1 MRRPFRAPITTT
13 TIIMNM
19 NMNTTLISPAR
30 RVRRTE
36 RSRRLTTD
44 VLWKEARASHRSQLE
59 RNVSHRRFG
68 YDPVQAVRF
77 VISKAL
83 PLTGKVLDVGTGK
96 GRFAVALARQG
107 VNLTSVDINP
117 EEQHCAALEAIY
129 AGVTEQIH
137 FVVGDAVAL
146 PWPKASFDAVVT
158 LNAIHHLAD
167 PCRAFSEMLRVLKP
181 GGKLVLADFSPSG
194 FQIMDEIHR
203 ADGKTHPHPPSHF
216 AQWRVAVKLA
226 GFAVRCFEGHHQ
238 EVMVAESACLASS
251 PFVVTPPH

>member
-1 MRRPFRAPITTT
+1 
-13 TIIMNM
+13 M

-44 VLWKEARASHRSQLE
+44 VLWKEAVAHHRSRLDRAAHQ
-59 RNVSHRRFG
+59 RRFG
-68 YDPVQAVRF
+68 YDPVAAVRF
-77 VISKAL
+77 VLRRAR

-96 GRFAVALARQG
+96 GRFAVALARRG
-107 VNLTSVDINP
+107 VNLTSVDISA

-129 AGVTEQIH
+129 AGVTQQIH
-137 FVVGDAVAL
+137 FVVGDAAAL
-146 PWPKASFDAVVT
+146 PWPKASLDAVVT

-167 PCRAFSEMLRVLKP
+167 PCRVFSEMLRVLKP

-194 FQIMDEIHR
+194 FELMDQIHR
-203 ADGKTHPHPPSHF
+203 AEGKTHPHPPSYF
-216 AQWRVAVKLA
+216 AQWRVALKLA

-238 EVMVAESACLASS
+238 EVMVAVGQRNAL
-251 PFVVTPPH
+251 